1 MIKRL
6 KKLVKIYQMHLF
18 FSRVLDSWEYVPLR
32 AYVSIKKLKLFWKVI
47 PYAQQN
53 WASLFNVYDLARL
66 IENNK
71 IQGCFVECGVWRGG
85 CAAVMAIVA
94 KESGSNRKTWLFDSF
109 EGMPEAT
116 SMDVGEKARELA
128 KNRMSGGLIP
138 VGTSVV
144 SIDEVKT
151 LLFKKLHLDEDNI
164 ILVKGWFQY
173 TVPKYKSQIGP
184 ISILRVDGD
193 WYDSTKVCLENLYDN
208 VVKDGY
214 IIIDDYGWFPGCK
227 SAVDE
232 FIERRKL
239 KIELKKVDYSR
250 VYFQKCE

>member
-1 MIKRL
+1 M
-6 KKLVKIYQMHLF
+6 YLF

-32 AYVSIKKLKLFWKVI
+32 DYVSIKKLKLFWKII
-47 PYAQQN
+47 PYALQN

-85 CAAVMAIVA
+85 CSAVMAIVA

-128 KNRMSGGLIP
+128 KNRMSGRLIP
-138 VGTSVV
+138 VGTCVV

-151 LLFKKLHLDEDNI
+151 FLFKKLHLDEDNI
-164 ILVKGWFQY
+164 ILVKGGFNIQCQNIK
-173 TVPKYKSQIGP
+173 VKLALSQF
-184 ISILRVDGD
+184 
-193 WYDSTKVCLENLYDN
+193 LE
-208 VVKDGY
+208 
-214 IIIDDYGWFPGCK
+214 
-227 SAVDE
+227 
-232 FIERRKL
+232 
-239 KIELKKVDYSR
+239 
-250 VYFQKCE
+250 